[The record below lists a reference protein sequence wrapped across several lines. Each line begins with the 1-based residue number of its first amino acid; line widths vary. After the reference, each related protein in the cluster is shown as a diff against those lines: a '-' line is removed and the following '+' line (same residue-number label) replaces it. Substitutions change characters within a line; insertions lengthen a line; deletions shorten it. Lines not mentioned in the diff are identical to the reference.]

1 MSRIYINAGL
11 STSERARL
19 VSALADHELVWA
31 QPVENVLAKGKP
43 DSALASA
50 EIAFGQPDPDAVLS
64 SPSLRFVQLTSAGWT
79 RYDRADLAA
88 TLRTRGT
95 ILCNASSV
103 YAAAVAEHTIAT
115 MLALLRCLPEAI
127 DAQRGQ
133 HEWRFA
139 ELRAGSRT
147 LAGETVMLL
156 GYGAI
161 AREVVTRLRPFGA
174 RFIGFRRK
182 ARGDE
187 DVPIVDD
194 RGLHDALA
202 RADHIVDLLPESE
215 ATRGFVGAEL
225 LACCKPTARFYNVGR
240 GATVDQRALRE
251 ALEHGRLDAA
261 WLDVTTPEPL
271 PVDDALW
278 TTPRLYVSPHTAG
291 GHANE
296 DGRLVDLF
304 LSNLAVLRDGGPLL
318 DRVL

>member
-147 LAGETVMLL
+147 LAAVGVAFLGLVLMLQPW
-156 GYGAI
+156 GASL
-161 AREVVTRLRPFGA
+161 AGNEVVGAALGAGSAVFYASNVMVNKRLVKAFSGA
-174 RFIGFRRK
+174 ELMFFHGLVATPLLF
-182 ARGDE
+182 AL
-187 DVPIVDD
+187 VPLDQYALVS
-194 RGLHDALA
+194 HDALWVVMGGA
-202 RADHIVDLLPESE
+202 LGPGALGGLLFVWGLRRIPASQASVLTLLEPFV
-215 ATRGFVGAEL
+215 AVVLAAAVLDQRVGA
-225 LACCKPTARFYNVGR
+225 LA
-240 GATVDQRALRE
+240 L
-251 ALEHGRLDAA
+251 
-261 WLDVTTPEPL
+261 
-271 PVDDALW
+271 
-278 TTPRLYVSPHTAG
+278 AG
-291 GHANE
+291 GALI
-296 DGRLVDLF
+296 LVG
-304 LSNLAVLRDGGPLL
+304 AVLVVTGRQDGVQSPP
-318 DRVL
+318 